1 MRDLIIRPGDTIN
14 LGRQGENIAE
24 QVQFDVAGWSDLY
37 GAGTYSLRLLR
48 PGESIPYEA
57 EVSTSGERV
66 LWNVTE
72 TDTAIRGMGE
82 AQLILTVG
90 DIVAKTQIYHTMI
103 TPSIGGD
110 PEPPDPAQ
118 DWFDQIKGFA
128 DDAEESAL
136 DAEAWAVGERGGQA
150 VPQSDET
157 YHNNAKFYADK
168 ADQARQAAEYAEGQ
182 TESFA
187 AATYDVYQSTQQTA
201 QDVLL
206 YKGAPLVAATA
217 AAMTDH
223 NRVYVY
229 VGSETGYTAGN
240 WYYWN
245 GSAWASG
252 GVYNAIALQTDKTLS
267 VADAAADAAAVGL
280 YADAIRTSYAPDQGI
295 VQGGINTS
303 TGAVTSN
310 SRRCRTAYI
319 QSPPLGIDI
328 AADTGFKVTVLQFA
342 TTASTSIVANLSDG
356 WVTSFH
362 AVIPAGQY
370 IRLIIAKTDDTQDV
384 TPGDCAGKITITAL
398 TTTDETLTK
407 HYKAADAQTVGAAFA
422 ARDTEIFE
430 AQSRAA
436 NLEAAVG
443 EVNAPYALT
452 FDQGYYWDS
461 QTETAQKLEAP
472 NPDYRA
478 YTPIPVEPGQ
488 KWRASIYGAS
498 SDMVD
503 PILIV
508 DENYTILVRRGERN
522 AANDIT
528 MVIPKTGAYILLCT
542 TRSHITKAW
551 QVIPQPL
558 GAGVYPWAGKTVA
571 IIGDSISTNG
581 HYGPTNPLGNV
592 PEIVIGDADIGGQLS
607 AYVTYLDVGTTVGGH
622 TITQEEIGT
631 EITFTPVE
639 GDQGK
644 VVGKPDNYNASSTYV
659 WWEVAADTLGFTPIP
674 VSWSGSSITSHEA
687 DKNSYKT
694 AHAWHPAQIRKC
706 GIRTPGTITRTAPDV
721 IIIYRGTNDF
731 SHSPRTKLTMGYFES
746 NIQGYPTTDFIDGSY
761 YGYIEGLMMTVGALR
776 QTYPSAR
783 IVLCTLNVFKR
794 ATHSSFPTRQTQA
807 QGGQTLPMYN
817 NAIRAAADYLGCGLI
832 EFDRDGITFENLYVD
847 GYVTDDPDTPTHPS
861 DKGHKVMGN
870 RAIMDLLRLNAME

>member
-24 QVQFDVAGWSDLY
+24 QVQFDVAGWADLY
-37 GAGTYSLRLLR
+37 GSGTYTLRLLR
-48 PGESIPYEA
+48 PGESIPYD
-57 EVSTSGERV
+57 VDVTVSGERV
-66 LWNVTE
+66 LWNVSD

-90 DIVAKTQIYHTMI
+90 SIVAKTQIYHTMI
-103 TPSIGGD
+103 TRSIAGD
-110 PEPPDPAQ
+110 PTPPDPAQ
-118 DWFDQIKGFA
+118 DWFDQVKGFSDA
-128 DDAEESAL
+128 AEESAS

-157 YHNNAKFYADK
+157 YNNNAKYFASKANDYYVICNAMSSHAANAALAADMSK
-168 ADQARQAAEYAEGQ
+168 REAQQA
-182 TESFA
+182 
-187 AATYDVYQSTQQTA
+187 A

-206 YKGAPLVAATA
+206 YKGAPLTAATA

-223 NRVYVY
+223 SRVYVY
-229 VGSETGYTAGN
+229 VGSEAGYTAGN

-245 GSAWASG
+245 GSAWTSG
-252 GVYNAIALQTDKTLS
+252 GVYNAVAIQTDTTLS
-267 VADAAADAAAVGL
+267 VSGVAADAAAVGV

-295 VQGGINTS
+295 VQGGLSSS
-303 TGAVTSN
+303 TGAATSN
-310 SRRCRTAYI
+310 SRRCRTEF
-319 QSPPLGIDI
+319 LGVPTLGVDI
-328 AADTGFKVTVLQFA
+328 EAATGFKFNVFHY
-342 TTASTSIVANLSDG
+342 ASNAASSYVGMITDD
-356 WVTSFH
+356 WVTTYHVS
-362 AVIPAGQY
+362 VTPGQY
-370 IRLIIAKTDDTQDV
+370 FRLSIAKTDATADV
-384 TPGDCAGKITITAL
+384 TPADCAGKITIAAL
-398 TTTDETLTK
+398 TSTDETLSK
-407 HYKAADAQTVGAAFA
+407 QYKAADAKAVGEAFA

-430 AQSRAA
+430 AQSRAV
-436 NLEAAVG
+436 NLETAIG
-443 EVNAPYALT
+443 ENDKPYSLT

-478 YTPIPVEPGQ
+478 FTEIPVTPGQ
-488 KWRASIYGAS
+488 KWRVSIYGGSTGMA
-498 SDMVD
+498 D

-508 DENYTILVRRGERN
+508 DENYTILVRMGQKN
-522 AANDIT
+522 VSNDIP
-528 MVIPKTGAYILLCT
+528 MVIPQGAAFVLLCT
-542 TRSHITKAW
+542 TKWHTTRAW
-551 QVIPQPL
+551 QVFPQPL

-592 PEIVIGDADIGGQLS
+592 PEIVIGDADVGVELS
-607 AYVTYLDVGTTVGGH
+607 AYATYLDVGTTVGGH
-622 TITQEEIGT
+622 TITQEEVGT
-631 EITFTPVE
+631 EIAFTPVD

-644 VVGKPDNYNASSTYV
+644 VVGKPRNYNDASTYV
-659 WWEVAADTLGFTPIP
+659 WWEVAADALGFTPIP

-687 DKNSYKT
+687 DDNSYKT

-706 GIRTPGTITRTAPDV
+706 GIRTPGAMTRTAPDV

-731 SHSPRTKLTMGYFES
+731 SHTPRTKLTMDYWDS
-746 NIQGYPTTDFIDGSY
+746 NVQGYPTTDYIDGSY

-776 QTYPSAR
+776 QAYPSAQ

-794 ATHSSFPTRQTQA
+794 VVYSSFPTRQTQA
-807 QGGQTLPMYN
+807 AGGQTLPMYN
-817 NAIRAAADYLGCGLI
+817 NAIRAAAAYLGCGLI

-870 RAIMDLLRLNAME
+870 RAIMDLLRLNSLE